1 MIYPS
6 AWYHDMTRDTG
17 HVLCLARGMVHVAR
31 DIVSTYYLRLFGFPC
46 LAGVS
51 ECIIMGIPMSIG
63 TGMFKLLHKYPF
75 TCLMFWRFCRSSHT
89 SSDLYINSHEY
100 SGVNVCL
107 LHQETFIALWK
118 KKAWLS
124 ALLYFLVLI
133 ENRSFD
139 LSLILNDNNK
149 NTYRALCPP
158 IVQSAVQQWLNYKIQ
173 KLLAVIMKLTEL
185 V

>member
-1 MIYPS
+1 MIS
-6 AWYHDMTRDTG
+6 
-17 HVLCLARGMVHVAR
+17 LARNIFVCLVFLALQ
-31 DIVSTYYLRLFGFPC
+31 VSASVLLWEFLWVLVQECSNSFTNILLRAWC
-46 LAGVS
+46 
-51 ECIIMGIPMSIG
+51 
-63 TGMFKLLHKYPF
+63 
-75 TCLMFWRFCRSSHT
+75 FWRFCRSSHT

-100 SGVNVCL
+100 SGVKVCL

-139 LSLILNDNNK
+139 LSLIFNNNNK

-158 IVQSAVQQWLNYKIQ
+158 IAQSAVQQWLNYKIQ
-173 KLLAVIMKLTEL
+173 KLVAVIMKLTEL
-185 V
+185 A